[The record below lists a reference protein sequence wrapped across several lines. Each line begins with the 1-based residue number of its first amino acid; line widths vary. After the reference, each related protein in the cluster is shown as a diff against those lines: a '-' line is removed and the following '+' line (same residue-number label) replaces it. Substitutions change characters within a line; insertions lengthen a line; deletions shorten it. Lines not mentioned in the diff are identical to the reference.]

1 MDEDMLLN
9 EFKIAARFL
18 KLVEKQN
25 NNRSQTLTRSTNN
38 LIGMKGIVL
47 YYIKNFSWFLYKS
60 ACIVCISS
68 KISRHF
74 CINLYLKYLKYRF
87 RNVDDKVNFF
97 QVSSALIIK
106 LKCLWILMTLDGSW
120 LPTVKISSIVE
131 TKICL

>member
-47 YYIKNFSWFLYKS
+47 YFIKNLSSFLYKS
-60 ACIVCISS
+60 VF
-68 KISRHF
+68 KVV
-74 CINLYLKYLKYRF
+74 YLKYRF
-87 RNVDDKVNFF
+87 RNVDEKVNFF